1 MSMPNGGD
9 RPVRLLCLEDSQL
22 DAEFVRETLTCA
34 GFQLEMDLA
43 VDRPSFEELLAGGPY
58 DVILA
63 DFALPGF
70 DAHGALELAKAA
82 CPGTPFICVSGT
94 IGEEAT
100 VELLKQGA
108 DDCVLKDR
116 MARLP
121 FAVQRAIDEAARR
134 RELNEAEAALRES
147 QERERFALR
156 GTNDGLWDVRMD
168 TGAVYLSPRGCE
180 ILGYGPEEMATVA
193 ETWDQLVCPDDRPAT
208 DAALGAYLEGRVP
221 IFDVEQRLR
230 TASGEWK
237 WIRARGTAVA
247 RDASGAPMRMV
258 GTHSDISAQ
267 KQSQEDLRLS
277 AERLRHTVEGAVEA
291 MGAMI
296 AARDPYT
303 AGHEK
308 RVTELAVAIAAEMGR
323 DEAAIESLRL
333 AGLVHDVGK
342 LTVPAEILNKPSLLT
357 PIEFELIKGHAA
369 AAHEILKPI
378 DFEHPVADIVAQH
391 HERRDGSG
399 YPAGLKDDEILPEA
413 RILAVADVVE
423 AMASHRPY
431 RAALG
436 IEAALEEVRSG
447 AGTRYE
453 AAAVAACERVFE
465 RGFVFHDQ

>member
-9 RPVRLLCLEDSQL
+9 RPVRLLCLEDSQI
-22 DAEFVRETLTCA
+22 DAELVRETLRRA
-34 GFQLEMDLA
+34 GFQLQMDLA
-43 VDRPSFEELLAGGPY
+43 VDRPSFEELLAGGRY

-63 DFALPGF
+63 DYALPSF
-70 DAHGALELAKAA
+70 DAHVALELAKAA
-82 CPGTPFICVSGT
+82 CPSTPFICVSGT

-134 RELNEAEAALRES
+134 RELSEAEAALRES

-193 ETWDQLVCPDDRPAT
+193 ETWDELVCPDDRPAT

-258 GTHSDISAQ
+258 GTHSDISDR
-267 KQSQEDLRLS
+267 KQVEEDLRLS
-277 AERLRHTVEGAVEA
+277 ADRLRRTVDGAVEA
-291 MGAMI
+291 MGAMT

-323 DEAAIESLRL
+323 DEAAIEGLRL

-391 HERRDGSG
+391 HERQDGSG

-436 IEAALEEVRSG
+436 IEAALAEVRSG

-453 AAAVAACERVFE
+453 AAAVAACERVFAH
-465 RGFVFHDQ
+465 RFVFTEW